1 MEVELSAAEKRDLER
16 REQFE
21 RIVAAARKKVLSSI
35 SKQRKLI
42 KNLHGD
48 LEKHGDPETW
58 KRYGDLL
65 LANVH
70 NAVREGNAIKVTDY
84 FDESTP
90 IIEIEGDS
98 NKPLNEIAESYFRLY
113 TKARNGKAMISQRIA
128 AAEAALKSA
137 GELMAHL
144 EAAIDAGDAEFIS
157 SIVAPKQ
164 KVTEVKRKKK
174 TDVEFNGARKF
185 VSSDG
190 FEILVGK
197 KAVDNDFL
205 TFRVA
210 RSLDT
215 WMHAADF
222 PGSHVVIRNPNRKE
236 IPQLTLHQ
244 AARLAAFYSDARKL
258 DKAAVNYTL
267 KKFVNKPKRSAPGL
281 VSMSSFKTLYVET
294 TIPDEIDNR

>member
-1 MEVELSAAEKRDLER
+1 MEVELSAAERRDLER

-21 RIVAAARKKVLSSI
+21 RIVTAARKKVLSSI

-84 FDESTP
+84 FDERTP
-90 IIEIEGDS
+90 VIEIEGDS

-144 EAAIDAGDAEFIS
+144 EAAIEAGDAEFIS

-294 TIPDEIDNR
+294 TIPGEIDNR